1 MQTKGLLLLAAAQYV
16 AAYGQNAWMPRQE
29 QGEIVSQNWKNYTN
43 TTTTSSTTTTTSS
56 TTTTTTTSSTSSTTS
71 TTTLTTLLTTTSDET
86 TTTKDSSTT
95 TDLIVPTTNTTTS
108 SVHSTNS
115 TTTPSSTTTTTSSV
129 RSTTPSTTTTSSIPA
144 GVSFTKLNAT
154 DFSIPLS
161 TGGLLPSSIANSTA
175 SRNRTTTTTTPAVLP
190 TSGSLLNSTTS
201 ALNSSTATNTTS
213 STATKCGVAGSFVTP
228 PSHATKADSI
238 DECATACRARG
249 ALCRAFEAGTVDGDG
264 NNCWLFAHS
273 LSDMEI
279 GGPQDGFSWTFYD
292 RDCDVTSRCNLQ
304 GSFITKPIESL
315 RLGTLGDCQ
324 QACLKNS
331 GCKTFEAG
339 DLDGNEHNCWLFD
352 SPITSLN
359 IGGAYTGWQ
368 WAFFDRNCEL
378 AP

>member
-1 MQTKGLLLLAAAQYV
+1 MQTKGLLLLAAAHCV
-16 AAYGQNAWMPRQE
+16 AAFGKNAWMPRQE
-29 QGEIVSQNWKNYTN
+29 QGEIVSQNWKNFTN
-43 TTTTSSTTTTTSS
+43 TTTTSSTTTSSTTTTTSS
-56 TTTTTTTSSTSSTTS
+56 TTTTTTTSSTTS
-71 TTTLTTLLTTTSDET
+71 TTTLTTLITTTSDET
-86 TTTKDSSTT
+86 TTTDSSTT

-108 SVHSTNS
+108 SVLSTNS
-115 TTTPSSTTTTTSSV
+115 TTTPSSTTTT
-129 RSTTPSTTTTSSIPA
+129 PLTTTTTTASSTPA
-144 GVSFTKLNAT
+144 GISFTKLNTT

-161 TGGLLPSSIANSTA
+161 TGGLLPSSVANSTA

-190 TSGSLLNSTTS
+190 TSGSLLNSTTG
-201 ALNSSTATNTTS
+201 ALNSSTTATNTTT

-238 DECATACRARG
+238 DECASACRARG
-249 ALCRAFEAGTVDGDG
+249 ALCQAFEAGTVDGDG

-273 LSDMEI
+273 LSDMEL

-324 QACLKNS
+324 QACLANG

-368 WAFFDRNCEL
+368 WAFFDRDCEL